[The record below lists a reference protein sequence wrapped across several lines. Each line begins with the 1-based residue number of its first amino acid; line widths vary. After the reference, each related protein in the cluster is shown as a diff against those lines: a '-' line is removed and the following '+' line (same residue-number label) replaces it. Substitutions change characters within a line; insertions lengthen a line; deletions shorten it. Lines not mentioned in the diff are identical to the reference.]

1 MRLHCKDSNNSV
13 SPIFPLIFI
22 LVFWNLEVFFFFIK
36 DKVCAFFIYL
46 PLYTVRIQNILK
58 IIYMTVHND
67 TSCDN
72 KFILK
77 YFRYT
82 WNFKHKILFYFSP
95 LTIALV
101 CTEVKCEIILKKSD
115 WVYCSIFSYFA
126 YVQMPINF
134 LKKRRIFAIMVTF
147 LNSRTQIYTS
157 ALTPNLCW

>member
-22 LVFWNLEVFFFFIK
+22 LVFWNLEVFFFLLKTKSVHFS
-36 DKVCAFFIYL
+36 YL
-46 PLYTVRIQNILK
+46 QLYTVRIQNILK
-58 IIYMTVHND
+58 IIYMTVHH
-67 TSCDN
+67 